1 MPTCKGYVSVQAHI
15 LAILTS
21 PLSIRV
27 YVVGWQRQE
36 GPQPDALSK
45 IRLASEVCV
54 CVFGIHKFHKLYT
67 SFPLQG
73 DPGPEGLRGLPGMV
87 GPQVR

>member
-1 MPTCKGYVSVQAHI
+1 MAAARRAKARPIKKQLDA
-15 LAILTS
+15 
-21 PLSIRV
+21 LSTQLNCE
-27 YVVGWQRQE
+27 VVTNRN
-36 GPQPDALSK
+36 ALSK

-54 CVFGIHKFHKLYT
+54 CVFVIHKFHKLYT